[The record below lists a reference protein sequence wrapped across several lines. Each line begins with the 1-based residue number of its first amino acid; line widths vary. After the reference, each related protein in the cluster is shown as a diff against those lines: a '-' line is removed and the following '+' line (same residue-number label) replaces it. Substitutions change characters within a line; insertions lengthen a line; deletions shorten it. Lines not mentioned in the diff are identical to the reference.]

1 MIGCRET
8 LMSNRPSQKVNKTL
22 KTKRTLQEKDI
33 NDLFD
38 MLKLSTAAERDK
50 VLRLGWVADDNSP
63 VQDTGGAL
71 RVVLGDSTA
80 ITRLLK

>member
-1 MIGCRET
+1 
-8 LMSNRPSQKVNKTL
+8 MSNRPSQKVNKTL

>member
-1 MIGCRET
+1 
-8 LMSNRPSQKVNKTL
+8 MSNRPSQKVNKTL

-50 VLRLGWVADDNSP
+50 VLRLGRVADDNSQ
-63 VQDTGGAL
+63 VQDSGRAL

-80 ITRLLK
+80 ITSLLK